1 VTGKRGGR
9 AIRPAQQHEWTLR
22 YHSREVA
29 EGWENLCAQQ
39 SGIMATL
46 YDKLTNDPR
55 HVDNPERQGRLI
67 DRLRVA
73 TINGELLEQW
83 QYEVSG
89 GGRVWYAIN
98 DATRVV
104 WITKATARHP
114 NETK

>member
-1 VTGKRGGR
+1 VTGKRGAQ

-22 YHSREVA
+22 YASREVA
-29 EGWENLCAQQ
+29 EGWVNLCAQIP
-39 SGIMATL
+39 GVMATV
-46 YDKLTNDPR
+46 YDRLTDNPR
-55 HVDNPERQGRLI
+55 HSDNSVRHSRLHSN
-67 DRLRVA
+67 LRA
-73 TINGELLEQW
+73 TTVNGDILEQW